1 MTSVYRSRAMLA
13 VLLLGF
19 SSGLPLMLVGKTLQA
34 WMTAAGCDL
43 TVIGLAG
50 LVSLPYSIKVFWS
63 PLLERWG
70 HAGLGY
76 RRTWMLA
83 TQLGLMLA
91 LFAMSRW
98 DPGQPLIVIVAMA
111 LVVATLSATQDIA
124 IDAWRI
130 DALEPRELG
139 AGASTAILGY
149 RCAVLASFA
158 GALRLTESLSW
169 NQVYVLMAVGQG
181 VGLLGTFLAGCRREP
196 PPAVT
201 SLDQSLRIGLVEFV
215 VRLRW
220 RFAALIAF
228 AVLYKYGDALA
239 GAMAT
244 PFLIKHGYA
253 LKDIGDLQ
261 GVLGLGATI
270 LGTLLGGW
278 AFARWSM
285 AGCLWVFGVLQAVSN
300 LGYAGLAMIPAS
312 YAALATAVTIEN
324 LAAGL
329 GTAAFV
335 GFLMSQCDRRCSAV
349 QYALLSGL
357 MALGRDVLSASSGY
371 LAGQLGW
378 PWFFT
383 ATAVLAIPG
392 LLLIPWAV
400 GTPPARTTTLPPVH
414 P

>member
-1 MTSVYRSRAMLA
+1 MMSVYRSRAMLA

-34 WMTAAGCDL
+34 WMKDAGCDL

-70 HAGLGY
+70 SARFGF
-76 RRTWMLA
+76 RRSWMLG
-83 TQLGLMLA
+83 TQFGLMLA

-98 DPGQPLIVIVAMA
+98 TPDQPLMVIVAMA
-111 LVVATLSATQDIA
+111 LVVATISATQDIA
-124 IDAWRI
+124 VDAWRI
-130 DALEPRELG
+130 DALEPQELG

-149 RCAVLASFA
+149 RCAVLVSFA
-158 GALRLTESLSW
+158 GAMRLAESLSW
-169 NQVYVLMAVGQG
+169 NQVYVLMAAGQSL
-181 VGLLGTFLAGCRREP
+181 GLVGTFLAGCRREP
-196 PPAVT
+196 PPAAT
-201 SLDQSLRIGLVEFV
+201 SLDQSLRVGLVEFV

-220 RFAALIAF
+220 RFVALIGF
-228 AVLYKYGDALA
+228 AVFYKYGDALA

-244 PFLIKHGYA
+244 PFLIEHGYTKKA
-253 LKDIGDLQ
+253 IGDLQ
-261 GVLGLGATI
+261 GGLGLVATI
-270 LGTLLGGW
+270 FGTLIGGW

-285 AGCLWVFGVLQAVSN
+285 ATCLWVFGILQAVSN
-300 LGYAGLAMIPAS
+300 LGYAGLAVIAPS
-312 YAALATAVTIEN
+312 YGAFAAAVTVEN

-357 MALGRDVLSASSGY
+357 MAAGRDVLSAPSGY
-371 LAGQLGW
+371 AALHLGW
-378 PWFFT
+378 PWFFATT
-383 ATAVLAIPG
+383 AILAIPG

-400 GTPPARTTTLPPVH
+400 APPPGRTTTLPPVH